1 VRMLRLQAI
10 GYGFVF
16 AALCACSNA
25 GNILGSVLGG
35 GQAQPSQVSG
45 TVSGVD
51 TRNRQIGLQQ
61 SNGQTVVLTY
71 DDQTQVVYQ
80 NRNYA
85 VTNLERGDRVTAR
98 VQSNGNAYYTDLVQ
112 VDQSVQ
118 TSNGSIDQSSVQS
131 LQGTVNQIDR
141 TNGLFTLDASNNVRL
156 LVSLPSTASRSDIT
170 KFQSLRS
177 GDYVRLTGVFVTNS
191 RVELRQFY

>member
-1 VRMLRLQAI
+1 MLRLHAI
-10 GYGFVF
+10 GFGFVF
-16 AALCACSNA
+16 AALSACSNA

-35 GQAQPSQVSG
+35 GQSQPSQVSG
-45 TVSGVD
+45 IVSGVD

-71 DDQTQVVYQ
+71 DDQTQVVFQ

-98 VQSNGNAYYTDLVQ
+98 VQSNGSAYYTDLVQ

-118 TSNGSIDQSSVQS
+118 TSNGSIEPSTVQS
-131 LQGTVNQIDR
+131 LQGTVSQVDR
-141 TNGLFTLDASNNVRL
+141 TNGLFTIDANNVRL
-156 LVSLPSTASRSDIT
+156 LVSMPSTASRADVSR
-170 KFQSLRS
+170 FQNLRP
-177 GDYVRLTGVFVTNS
+177 GDYVRLTGVFVTNT